1 MFCAALQS
9 EAKFVRQGRSRV
21 KMKLSVGQQL
31 QNWLIRND
39 IDNINPLFVSA
50 VDLTVKNEI
59 RRRGYKDF
67 MFP

>member
-1 MFCAALQS
+1 
-9 EAKFVRQGRSRV
+9 
-21 KMKLSVGQQL
+21 MKLSVGQQL
-31 QNWLIRND
+31 QNWLIRNN